1 MSETLLTEPTLEL
14 LERDRAHRP
23 ARPRPDLGG
32 REAPDSDRSDRIDRA
47 DSRLTAPPGLG
58 EMIGRSPAM
67 RDLFRRLERASRGDG
82 PVLIEGETGVGK
94 RLAAR
99 TLHALSLPA
108 RDGAVSTPHP
118 FLTYDP
124 QRSAGRPGGLDAAI
138 ARAGGA
144 RGTLFIREVG
154 DLTAAAQRELLR
166 LLAAGRRSS
175 FRAGGTVRVVC
186 TSSRSLR
193 PDLERGAFHED
204 LHAQLRV
211 CVLPVP
217 SVRDRREDL
226 PLLLEHFL
234 REAGRRHGRRV
245 AGVSAAAMDL
255 LAAHPWEGNVRELA
269 AETER
274 AVLLTADGRLVEPAA
289 LSPDILS
296 PGAPRTP
303 RPGSLKLRARELEKR
318 VVARALA
325 KNGWNVAATAREL
338 GISRVGL
345 SKKLKVLDLRRPER
359 SPRG

>member
-14 LERDRAHRP
+14 LERDRARRP

-58 EMIGRSPAM
+58 EMIGRSAAM

-108 RDGAVSTPHP
+108 RDVSAPHP

-175 FRAGGTVRVVC
+175 FRAGGAVRVVC

-217 SVRDRREDL
+217 SLRDRREDL
-226 PLLLEHFL
+226 PLLIEHFL
-234 REAGRRHGRRV
+234 REAGRHHGRRL
-245 AGVSAAAMDL
+245 AGVSAAAMEL

-289 LSPDILS
+289 LSPDLLS
-296 PGAPRTP
+296 PGAPRAP

-359 SPRG
+359 SPRA